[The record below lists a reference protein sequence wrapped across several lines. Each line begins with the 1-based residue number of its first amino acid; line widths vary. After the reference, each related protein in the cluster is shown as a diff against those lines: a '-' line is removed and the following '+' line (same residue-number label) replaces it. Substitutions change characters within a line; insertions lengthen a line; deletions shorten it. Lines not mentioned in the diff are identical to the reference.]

1 MWIVLPRPQVMRCT
15 IQIVYE
21 CYIFRL
27 CGQRLKREGKEGKGE
42 EKGRKR
48 REKSKEV
55 EKGNPQKQIH
65 RTLNEWRGI
74 HIPPQL
80 DHCEAPAKGCR
91 AGHCKRGARE
101 DERFEKCIIFTSR
114 HTVDLV

>member
-42 EKGRKR
+42 EKGRKKKR
-48 REKSKEV
+48 KEQGSR
-55 EKGNPQKQIH
+55 KG
-65 RTLNEWRGI
+65 E
-74 HIPPQL
+74 PP
-80 DHCEAPAKGCR
+80 KNR
-91 AGHCKRGARE
+91 
-101 DERFEKCIIFTSR
+101 S
-114 HTVDLV
+114 TVL